1 MTIPARVFIFFYL
14 LQRYTVDDLN
24 VNQILDGARIILC
37 LSFLIYTSW
46 SDYKTREVSDKV
58 WVIMGPL
65 ALALTGFQFLVY
77 SPEPLQLIITYV
89 LSFAIT
95 STLAI
100 VVFYVG
106 GFGGADA
113 KALMCIAL
121 ALPMYPNHLLPQPAG
136 FVSPLFPITIFT
148 NSVLLG
154 ALSVFYALFRNM
166 IWKVRNGR
174 GVFEGFESES
184 IWRKILVLVS
194 GYKIRVSKLE
204 KGHMFPL
211 EDVNVNDKETKRKLL
226 VFPKYEERE
235 DIISRIT
242 ENVKNEKRDDGVW
255 ATPGLPLL
263 IFITAGFIIALAYGD
278 IVWMLLGA
286 ILT

>member
-1 MTIPARVFIFFYL
+1 M
-14 LQRYTVDDLN
+14 
-24 VNQILDGARIILC
+24 NQIFDGARIILC
-37 LSFLIYTSW
+37 ISFLIYASW
-46 SDYKTREVSDKV
+46 SDYKTREVSNKV
-58 WVIMGPL
+58 WAVMGPL
-65 ALALTGFQFLVY
+65 ALALTGFQFLAY
-77 SPEPLQLIITYV
+77 SPQPLQLVISYG

-95 STLAI
+95 SALAI
-100 VVFYVG
+100 AVFYAG

-121 ALPMYPNHLLPQPAG
+121 ALPVYPNHLLPQPPG

-154 ALSVFYALFRNM
+154 ALSVFYALSRNLL
-166 IWKVRNGR
+166 WKIRNR
-174 GVFEGFESES
+174 RRIFEGVETESFG
-184 IWRKILVLVS
+184 RKILALIS
-194 GYKIRVSKLE
+194 GYKVKVSKLE

-211 EDVNVNDKETKRKLL
+211 EDVEMNDMGDKRRKLL

-235 DIISRIT
+235 EIVARVI
-242 ENVKNEKRDDGVW
+242 ENVKEERLDGGVW

-263 IFITAGFIIALAYGD
+263 IFVTAGLIIALAYGD
-278 IVWMLLGA
+278 IVWFLLGA

>member
-1 MTIPARVFIFFYL
+1 
-14 LQRYTVDDLN
+14 
-24 VNQILDGARIILC
+24 
-37 LSFLIYTSW
+37 
-46 SDYKTREVSDKV
+46 
-58 WVIMGPL
+58 MGPL

-77 SPEPLQLIITYV
+77 SPQPLQLIISYG

-95 STLAI
+95 SALAI
-100 VVFYVG
+100 AVFYAG

-121 ALPMYPNHLLPQPAG
+121 ALPVYPNHLLPQPLG

-154 ALSVFYALFRNM
+154 ALSVFYALSRNLL
-166 IWKVRNGR
+166 WKIRNRR
-174 GVFEGFESES
+174 GIFEGMETESFG
-184 IWRKILVLVS
+184 RKILALIS
-194 GYKIRVSKLE
+194 GYKVKVSKLE

-211 EDVNVNDKETKRKLL
+211 EDVEVNDEGDKKRKLL
-226 VFPKYEERE
+226 VFPSYEERE
-235 DIISRIT
+235 EIVARVI
-242 ENVKNEKRDDGVW
+242 ENVKEERPDGGVW

-263 IFITAGFIIALAYGD
+263 IFVTAGLIIALVYGD
-278 IVWMLLGA
+278 IVWFLLGA